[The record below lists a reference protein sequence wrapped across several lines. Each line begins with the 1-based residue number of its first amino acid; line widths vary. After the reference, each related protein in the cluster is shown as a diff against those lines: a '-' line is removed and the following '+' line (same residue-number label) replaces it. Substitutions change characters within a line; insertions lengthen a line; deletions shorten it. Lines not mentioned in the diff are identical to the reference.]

1 MTQFDFNPIEKAVG
15 MLKVNYPAIMF
26 AIFCEQ
32 TESGTRGIV
41 DMGVGSRAKGLSK
54 HTIIVPVEGV
64 SDANGYYKY
73 LRDMLIKAGCL
84 PSLINTTITVRRN
97 V

>member
-1 MTQFDFNPIEKAVG
+1 MTRFDFNPIERAVG

-41 DMGVGSRAKGLSK
+41 DMGVGSRARGLTK
-54 HTIIVPVEGV
+54 HTIIVPVEGLH
-64 SDANGYYKY
+64 DAADYYKY
-73 LRDMLIKAGCL
+73 LRDMLIKADCL
-84 PSLINTTITVRRN
+84 PALINTTIGVRR
-97 V
+97 